1 MQINKVAGSMS
12 GEERKKVIDTYTMHR
27 TNRRHRPGRAFEVVD
42 YTFDLLTNF
51 GMFRDFHRHRVLT
64 LERQLLTTKHGYDT
78 PTEVVDL
85 GIRKD
90 FDDCMYK
97 TREVYEK
104 IARKF
109 LCQAQYVVNFAYRYP
124 YFMKMNLRE
133 ACHLIELRTVPQG
146 HQDYRK
152 VAQKMYHAIERVH
165 PNLAKGI
172 QFVDLKDYALERF
185 DAEKK
190 TEMKRQN
197 MEAS

>member
-1 MQINKVAGSMS
+1 M
-12 GEERKKVIDTYTMHR
+12 
-27 TNRRHRPGRAFEVVD
+27 
-42 YTFDLLTNF
+42 
-51 GMFRDFHRHRVLT
+51 
-64 LERQLLTTKHGYDT
+64 
-78 PTEVVDL
+78 DL

-90 FDDCMYK
+90 FDDCVYK
-97 TREVYEK
+97 TREVYEQ

-109 LCQAQYVVNFAYRYP
+109 LYQAQYVVNFAYRYP

-172 QFVDLKDYALERF
+172 RFVDLNDYALERF

-190 TEMKRQN
+190 TEMKRQKIGSN
-197 MEAS
+197 